1 MKKKTILIVG
11 SEGLIG
17 QSLHKSLVERYNCIR
32 IDIKDKKEKNYYKCD
47 LKKPINF
54 RKILKKINKQD
65 KIFAAINTMYPL
77 KHSNFLQESNKK
89 FLNFIN
95 SHLISY
101 YNFNKEIYEL
111 FSNSKNKKIL
121 INLSSIYGEK
131 IPNFNIYRNTNIK
144 MPIEYS
150 IVKSGLIAMTKY
162 FEKWSKFKNKKIDFF
177 SISPAGIES
186 NQSKKFKTNYKKFYK
201 AKMMRA
207 EFLNKYVKK
216 ILNNFDKKYNKNI
229 TITGGAKI

>member
-121 INLSSIYGEK
+121 INLSSIY
-131 IPNFNIYRNTNIK
+131 
-144 MPIEYS
+144 
-150 IVKSGLIAMTKY
+150 
-162 FEKWSKFKNKKIDFF
+162 
-177 SISPAGIES
+177 
-186 NQSKKFKTNYKKFYK
+186 
-201 AKMMRA
+201 
-207 EFLNKYVKK
+207 
-216 ILNNFDKKYNKNI
+216 
-229 TITGGAKI
+229 